1 MPALKD
7 FNQRFKYLCLS
18 IIINAAGNAL
28 AISTNLGS
36 AVWTGSGV
44 NLSHWTG
51 IPLGTAMFLY
61 GIAITILNQLLL
73 GHFDRRRFVSNIM
86 YTIPFSYLV
95 AGFEYVWNF
104 LGVPQLGLIIRIIL
118 DIFGL
123 FMVAVAVSMYT
134 RSNLIMHPNDDLAYI
149 IRFKFGNGSA
159 IISQWLSYIPPLTII
174 AFSYFFTGHLYA
186 IGFGTIWALVT
197 QGAVMK
203 WSDYHMF
210 PKLKH
215 HVDL

>member
-1 MPALKD
+1 MPVITD
-7 FNQRFKYLCLS
+7 FNQRFRYLCLS
-18 IIINAAGNAL
+18 IVINAAGNAL

-44 NLSHWTG
+44 NLAHWTG

-61 GIAITILNQLLL
+61 GIAVTILNQLLI

-95 AGFEYVWNF
+95 EWFEYLWNF
-104 LGVPQLGLIIRIIL
+104 LGVPQLGLIWRIGL
-118 DIFGL
+118 DILGL

-149 IRFKFGNGSA
+149 IRFKYGSGSA
-159 IISQWLSYIPPLTII
+159 IMAQWISYLPPLLIT
-174 AFSYFFTGHLYA
+174 ALAYFFTGRLYA
-186 IGFGTIWALVT
+186 IGFGTVWALVT

-203 WSDYHMF
+203 WADTHTF

-215 HVDL
+215 HIDL